1 MEECPDTDAGEHTSQ
16 QEFRDRYKAL
26 FDRSLYCVYIHDFR
40 GRFLD
45 ANQAALDL
53 LGYTR
58 EDVPTLTFSSLMG
71 PDQLPR
77 AFRLLDEIRRS
88 GSQRKPAEFK
98 LRRKDGTTVWV
109 ETEASVVSS
118 DADSLVIQ
126 GIARDITEHKRT
138 EESLRASVAEKE
150 VLLREIHHR
159 VKNNLQVISSLL
171 DMKAMRTNDKRMI
184 ELCRDA
190 RAKIHT
196 MALIHTHIY
205 ESKRLTRI
213 AMREYIRDLV
223 NYLSQVYSDRSQH
236 VLPVVERADVHLS
249 ITQAIPFAIVVNE
262 AISNAFKHAF
272 KAGERGTIRIALRK
286 TPDNTVRLRIR
297 DNGVGFPRGL
307 DIRHTETLGLKLIR
321 NLVQDQ
327 LKGSVQLEQNQGTS
341 LTIEFKAIEEEQ
353 ESDAQDSGC

>member
-1 MEECPDTDAGEHTSQ
+1 MEECADTHTGDRTSQ

-58 EDVPTLTFSSLMG
+58 EDVPTLTFSSLMS
-71 PDQLPR
+71 PDQLPK

-236 VLPVVERADVHLS
+236 VLPVVERTDVHLS
-249 ITQAIPFAIVVNE
+249 MTQAIPFAIVVNE

-272 KAGERGTIRIALRK
+272 KAGQKGTIRIALGK

-297 DNGVGFPRGL
+297 DNGVGLPRGL
-307 DIRHTETLGLKLIR
+307 DIKHTETLGLKLIR

-341 LTIEFKAIEEEQ
+341 LTIKFKAIEEEQ
-353 ESDAQDSGC
+353 ESDAQDPGC